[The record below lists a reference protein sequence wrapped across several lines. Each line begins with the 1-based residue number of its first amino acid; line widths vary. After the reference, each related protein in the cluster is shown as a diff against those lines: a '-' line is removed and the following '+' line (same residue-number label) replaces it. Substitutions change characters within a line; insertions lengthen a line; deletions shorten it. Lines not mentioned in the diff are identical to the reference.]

1 MQGDS
6 TVEVEFRD
14 ADSTG
19 FGHGQKTKMSFGA
32 FLDRISKDDTSL
44 YLTPQEVRCM
54 TTAIPILPVT

>member
-19 FGHGQKTKMSFGA
+19 FGHGQKEEMSFGA
-32 FLDRISKDDTSL
+32 FLDRISKGDTSL

-54 TTAIPILPVT
+54 ITAAPLLFVT